1 MVRDKPRRWTFD
13 VGRWMSILS
22 LLILLIGCQT
32 ARVAN
37 PLTTELAG
45 NAPDQQLEF
54 WHTLA
59 TRPVTSN
66 DEAFHG
72 LLLYTDGQDPAQ
84 SYDERVTTLK
94 ERKMLPAGFNASPEA
109 AITRGDL
116 AVAICRILELR
127 GGLMMRLTSS
137 HPRYAT
143 RELQF
148 LEVYP
153 PSSRWQTFS
162 GNEFLGIIG
171 RVEDYQRGN
180 AADVPAAVMPGE
192 MQQPAPPADE

>member
-1 MVRDKPRRWTFD
+1 MRY
-13 VGRWMSILS
+13 SA
-22 LLILLIGCQT
+22 LLLMTVLLAGCQT

-45 NAPDQQLEF
+45 NDPQQQLDF

-72 LLLYTDGQDPAQ
+72 LLLYTDGEDPAA
-84 SYDERVTTLK
+84 SYGERVSTLK
-94 ERKMLPAGFNASPEA
+94 ERKMLPAGFEKSPELA
-109 AITRGDL
+109 VTRGDL
-116 AVAICRILELR
+116 AVAICRILEVR
-127 GGLMMRLTSS
+127 GGVMMRLTNN

-153 PSSRWQTFS
+153 PSSPRQTFS

-180 AADVPAAVMPGE
+180 SADVPAAVMPNE
-192 MQQPAPPADE
+192 MRQQQQRQQAAPPVTE

>member
-1 MVRDKPRRWTFD
+1 MRYTP
-13 VGRWMSILS
+13 
-22 LLILLIGCQT
+22 LLLTVVLLAGCQT

-45 NAPDQQLEF
+45 NDPQQQLDF

-72 LLLYTDGQDPAQ
+72 LLLYTDGEDPAA
-84 SYDERVTTLK
+84 SYGERVTTLK
-94 ERKMLPAGFNASPEA
+94 RRKMLPASFDESPEA

-116 AVAICRILELR
+116 AVAICRILEVR
-127 GGLMMRLTSS
+127 GGVMMRLTSG

-148 LEVYP
+148 LDVYP

-180 AADVPAAVMPGE
+180 PADVPAAVMPNE
-192 MQQPAPPADE
+192 MRQPAPPADE

>member
-1 MVRDKPRRWTFD
+1 MRYTSV
-13 VGRWMSILS
+13 
-22 LLILLIGCQT
+22 LLMTVLLAGCQT

-45 NAPDQQLEF
+45 NDPQQQLDF

-94 ERKMLPAGFNASPEA
+94 QRKMLPADFDKSPELA
-109 AITRGDL
+109 VMRGDL
-116 AVAICRILELR
+116 AVAICRILEVR
-127 GGLMMRLTSS
+127 GGLMMRLTNN

-148 LEVYP
+148 LDVYP
-153 PSSRWQTFS
+153 PSSPRQTFS

-180 AADVPAAVMPGE
+180 SADVPAAVMPSE
-192 MQQPAPPADE
+192 MGQQAAPAPTTE

>member
-1 MVRDKPRRWTFD
+1 MNYTP
-13 VGRWMSILS
+13 L
-22 LLILLIGCQT
+22 LLIVLLLAGCQT

-37 PLTTELAG
+37 PLTTDLAG
-45 NAPDQQLEF
+45 NDPQQQLDF

-72 LLLYTDGQDPAQ
+72 ILLYTDGQDPAQ
-84 SYDERVTTLK
+84 SFDERVTTLK
-94 ERKMLPAGFNASPEA
+94 QRKMIPAGFDKSPEA
-109 AITRGDL
+109 AVNRGDL
-116 AVAICRILELR
+116 AVAICRILEVR
-127 GGLMMRLTSS
+127 GGVMMRLTNN

-153 PSSRWQTFS
+153 PSSPRQTFS

-180 AADVPAAVMPGE
+180 SADVPAAVMPSE
-192 MQQPAPPADE
+192 MGQQQQPTPPTTE

>member
-1 MVRDKPRRWTFD
+1 MRYSAFLL
-13 VGRWMSILS
+13 MSV
-22 LLILLIGCQT
+22 LLAGCQT

-45 NAPDQQLEF
+45 NDPQQQLDF

-72 LLLYTDGQDPAQ
+72 LLLYTDGEDPAQ
-84 SYDERVTTLK
+84 SYDQRVTTLK
-94 ERKMLPAGFNASPEA
+94 QRKMLPADFDESPEA
-109 AITRGDL
+109 AVTRGDL
-116 AVAICRILELR
+116 AVAICRILEVR
-127 GGLMMRLTSS
+127 GGLMMRLTNN

-148 LEVYP
+148 LTVYP
-153 PSSRWQTFS
+153 PSSPRQTFS

-180 AADVPAAVMPGE
+180 SADVPAAVMPSE
-192 MQQPAPPADE
+192 MGQQQQQQQQPAPPPVTE

>member
-1 MVRDKPRRWTFD
+1 MRYTFL
-13 VGRWMSILS
+13 VLMIAVLA
-22 LLILLIGCQT
+22 GCQS

-45 NAPDQQLEF
+45 NDPQQQLDF

-72 LLLYTDGQDPAQ
+72 LLLFTDGQDPAG
-84 SYDERVTTLK
+84 SYGERVSTLK
-94 ERKMLPAGFNASPEA
+94 ERKMLPANFDKSPELA
-109 AITRGDL
+109 VTRGDL
-116 AVAICRILELR
+116 AVAICRILEVR
-127 GGLMMRLTSS
+127 GGVMMRLTNA

-148 LEVYP
+148 LDVYP
-153 PSSRWQTFS
+153 PSSSWQTFS

-171 RVEDYQRGN
+171 RVEDVQRGN
-180 AADVPAAVMPGE
+180 PADVPAAVLPSE
-192 MQQPAPPADE
+192 MQQGDAPAPPAQQ

>member
-1 MVRDKPRRWTFD
+1 MTMRYSAFLL
-13 VGRWMSILS
+13 MSV
-22 LLILLIGCQT
+22 LLAGCQT

-45 NAPDQQLEF
+45 NDPQQQLDF

-72 LLLYTDGQDPAQ
+72 LLLYTDGEDPAQ
-84 SYDERVTTLK
+84 SYDQRVTTLK
-94 ERKMLPAGFNASPEA
+94 QRKMLPADFDESPEA
-109 AITRGDL
+109 AVTRGDL
-116 AVAICRILELR
+116 AVAICRILEVR
-127 GGLMMRLTSS
+127 GGLMMRLTNN

-148 LEVYP
+148 LTVYP
-153 PSSRWQTFS
+153 PSSPRQTFS

-180 AADVPAAVMPGE
+180 SADVPAAVMPSE
-192 MQQPAPPADE
+192 MGQQQQQQQQPAPPPVTE